1 MRKRI
6 MKVREPCKKKREY
19 NEFGTKGVGRSHL
32 NQYFEFDFI
41 DPFWWYRG
49 VTIKISKKCP
59 KTYMDADGAYLKKI
73 IFNT

>member
-49 VTIKISKKCP
+49 VTTKIS
-59 KTYMDADGAYLKKI
+59 
-73 IFNT
+73 